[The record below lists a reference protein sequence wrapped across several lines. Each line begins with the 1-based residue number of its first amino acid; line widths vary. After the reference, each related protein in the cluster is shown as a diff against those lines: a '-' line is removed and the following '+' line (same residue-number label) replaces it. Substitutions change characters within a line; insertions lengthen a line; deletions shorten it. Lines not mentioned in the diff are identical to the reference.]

1 MILGVDH
8 LVRVFLCVQDLSDDI
23 KSELSGDF
31 EKVMLGLLMTP
42 AQYDA
47 FECKAAIKVGGY
59 RYCSDSVG
67 VSCQDHTYTHLSIG
81 FM

>member
-1 MILGVDH
+1 MILGIDH

-59 RYCSDSVG
+59 R
-67 VSCQDHTYTHLSIG
+67 
-81 FM
+81 